1 VKHLK
6 TTMPAVLAGVLLLAV
21 GDASAFSQ
29 ESEPE
34 PESGLAPVASEEV
47 VLVGAGDIANC
58 KRLGGAIATARLL
71 DRIPGTIFTAG
82 DNAYERGSANDFEK
96 CYEPTW
102 GRHKARTRPAL
113 GNHDLRTDDGRPY
126 YSYFGD
132 NAGPGG
138 RGYYSYDLG
147 SWHIISLNS
156 GDDSDDR
163 SPQGRWLQEDLKAN
177 PSDCILAYWH
187 SPRFSS
193 GPHGSDKRVRDLW
206 RLLYEAGAEIVISG
220 HDHLYERF
228 APQNP
233 KGKADPERGIR
244 QFIVGTGGAGVYKF
258 KKPKPNSEVRD
269 NSTYGVLKLT
279 LGSGTYQWEFVPIAP
294 GNFTDSGSGTCTP
307 AP

>member
-1 VKHLK
+1 MKLLK
-6 TTMPAVLAGVLLLAV
+6 STTSAALAGFLLLAV
-21 GDASAFSQ
+21 ADARTFSK
-29 ESEPE
+29 ESEPA

-96 CYEPTW
+96 CYGPTW

-113 GNHDLRTDDGRPY
+113 GNHDLKTDDGRPY
-126 YSYFGD
+126 FSYFGD

-147 SWHIISLNS
+147 SWHIISMNS
-156 GDDSDDR
+156 EDDADDR

-193 GPHGSDKRVRDLW
+193 GPHGSDKGVRDLW

-258 KKPKPNSEVRD
+258 KKPAPNSEIRD
-269 NSTYGVLKLT
+269 NSTYGVLKFT
-279 LGSGTYQWEFVPIAP
+279 LGSGTYQWEFVPIAV
-294 GNFTDSGSGTCTP
+294 GNFTDSGSGTCSP
-307 AP
+307 AS